1 MTFTERIRYV
11 AGEHPFAWAAAR
23 GIPKAN
29 MTVWLA
35 GARPQRKTLAMLEEK
50 TGIPA
55 SWWESGELPPP
66 GEKGASEA
74 VIERQVV
81 YPRHGEEPPGAASAL
96 ASPTRVPARINVDAL
111 AAIIEGALK
120 TAPTASPQVI
130 AAHCAK
136 VYAQAIEDGLITP
149 DGLGPAGAIHD
160 AA

>member
-11 AGEHPFAWAAAR
+11 AGEHPFAWAAAHS
-23 GIPKAN
+23 IPKAN

-66 GEKGASEA
+66 GKASVPAA

-81 YPRHGEEPPGAASAL
+81 YPRHGEEPTVAPVLAAPAL
-96 ASPTRVPARINVDAL
+96 RFARINADAL

-149 DGLGPAGAIHD
+149 DGLGPAGALHD